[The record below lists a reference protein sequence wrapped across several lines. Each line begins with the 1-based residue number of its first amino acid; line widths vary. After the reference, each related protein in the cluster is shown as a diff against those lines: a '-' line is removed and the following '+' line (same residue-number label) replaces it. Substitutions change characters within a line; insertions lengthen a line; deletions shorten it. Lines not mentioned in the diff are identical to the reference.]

1 MEQDLSEEGAAKQVT
16 KAPHCEPFTKG
27 QNTVPADVGGE
38 DHVMEID
45 TALPMGMLDELTLM
59 TKSLTLKGLSGGM
72 MAPTHARNTAVATRA
87 RISMVQP
94 SALLSQSAVLML
106 CCQLLLKRRVCVCVC
121 ACVCKC
127 EPCVCV
133 CVGCVREGGEEALA
147 V

>member
-72 MAPTHARNTAVATRA
+72 MAPTHARNTAAATRA

-94 SALLSQSAVLML
+94 SALLSQSDVLML

-121 ACVCKC
+121 KVCA
-127 EPCVCV
+127 VCV
-133 CVGCVREGGEEALA
+133 RVRRLRERGRGGGP
-147 V
+147 